1 MSGYAWSFQKL
12 LEGRTGRQM
21 RFWLVLGRPFSLHRS
36 AFGGGKKCIQ
46 LFCSLSSCAGPPL
59 PTQTTIS
66 LVMGQRA
73 ETRAAGPF
81 TYDSTNKKLRLQ
93 SNSSQPWNVT
103 LDLDL
108 LVFFEEGILYK
119 IDSKNQSCE
128 KKSLQCTKNPFA
140 LPSDAT
146 FMSTM
151 TSGSVSIEGEG
162 LKFQIW
168 TTPTPGFKGQNIMC
182 LTMGCLPLSTI
193 YVTESSVFIFS
204 NMNVELEIKDP
215 DLLVVPSFCQGL
227 PAEETPEGTVY
238 GFYDE
243 FL

>member
-1 MSGYAWSFQKL
+1 MYTAVLLFVFMCWTATAHADHHQPCRSPNMTGYVS
-12 LEGRTGRQM
+12 
-21 RFWLVLGRPFSLHRS
+21 
-36 AFGGGKKCIQ
+36 
-46 LFCSLSSCAGPPL
+46 
-59 PTQTTIS
+59 
-66 LVMGQRA
+66 VMGQRA

>member
-1 MSGYAWSFQKL
+1 MFSAALLCVFICWTATGHADHHQHCRSPNMTGY
-12 LEGRTGRQM
+12 
-21 RFWLVLGRPFSLHRS
+21 FSM
-36 AFGGGKKCIQ
+36 
-46 LFCSLSSCAGPPL
+46 
-59 PTQTTIS
+59 
-66 LVMGQRA
+66 MGQRA
-73 ETRAAGPF
+73 ETRASGQF

-93 SNSSQPWNVT
+93 PNSSFPWNAT

-146 FMSTM
+146 YMTTM

-162 LKFQIW
+162 LKFQVW
-168 TTPTPGFKGQNIMC
+168 TTPTADSKGQNIMC

-193 YVTESSVFIFS
+193 YVSESSTSIFS
-204 NMNVELEIKDP
+204 NMNIELEIKDP
-215 DLLVVPSFCQGL
+215 DVFVVPSFCQGL
-227 PAEETPEGTVY
+227 PAEEAPEGTVY